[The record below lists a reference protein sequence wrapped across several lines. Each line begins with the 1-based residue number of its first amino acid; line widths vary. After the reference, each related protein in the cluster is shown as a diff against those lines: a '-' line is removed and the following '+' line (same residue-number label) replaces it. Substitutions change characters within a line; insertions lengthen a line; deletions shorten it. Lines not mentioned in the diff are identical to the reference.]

1 MHNENNIERKENFN
15 QVCVWPGTIV
25 GKEKIKEFEEWML
38 KEFDTRVQY
47 LEEIK
52 TYPDK
57 ENGKELKETGDR
69 NDVFFAV
76 HKDDVGNFSVP
87 RLTVGIRWI
96 EDVLA
101 KGNYRN
107 QIYPKRVFDYKIW

>member
-1 MHNENNIERKENFN
+1 MDKQNNIERKENYT
-15 QVCVWPGTIV
+15 QVCIWPATII
-25 GKEKIKEFEEWML
+25 GKSNIEEFEDFML

-57 ENGKELKETGDR
+57 EKGKEVEGTGER

-76 HKDDVGNFSVP
+76 HKEDIGKFSVP